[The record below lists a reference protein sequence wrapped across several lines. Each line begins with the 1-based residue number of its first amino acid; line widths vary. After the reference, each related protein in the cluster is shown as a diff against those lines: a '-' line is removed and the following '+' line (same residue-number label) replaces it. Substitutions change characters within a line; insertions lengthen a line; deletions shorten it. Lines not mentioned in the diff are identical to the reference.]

1 MQKKWLMAE
10 WRNAKE
16 NGISMDVEGVSY
28 DNRTPQE
35 LWQVMQRGSYMLDYE
50 ADPAGKIVALHFDR
64 VEPSKNRRK

>member
-1 MQKKWLMAE
+1 MAE

-35 LWQVMQRGSYMLDYE
+35 LWQVMQRGNYMLDYE
-50 ADPAGKIVALHFDR
+50 ADQAGKIVALHFDR